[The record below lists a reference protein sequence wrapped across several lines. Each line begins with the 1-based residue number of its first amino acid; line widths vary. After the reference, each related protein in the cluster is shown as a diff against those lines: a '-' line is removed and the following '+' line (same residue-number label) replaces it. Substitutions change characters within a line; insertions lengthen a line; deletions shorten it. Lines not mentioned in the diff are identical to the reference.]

1 MNVARLKDSSFT
13 LVCKMFGYFCVML
26 IFNTVYVYGAQC
38 NIGLLSVLDVKQNIF
53 WIPTFHCKS
62 QVSKYRKKP
71 IKKRL
76 HQQLI
81 NWSLSM
87 FLVSVPKRPIPKYH
101 YESHYVRNLFEGS
114 IYFTEHHLRGSNV
127 VFNKVNM
134 ICTSCADKCHFCIL
148 SHVRMMM

>member
-1 MNVARLKDSSFT
+1 MLHMNVARLKDSSFT
-13 LVCKMFGYFCVML
+13 LVHKMFGYFCVML

-38 NIGLLSVLDVKQNIF
+38 IGLLTVLDVKQNIF
-53 WIPTFHCKS
+53 LIPTFHCKS

-81 NWSLSM
+81 NCSLSM

-101 YESHYVRNLFEGS
+101 YESHYVPHLFEGS

-127 VFNKVNM
+127 VFN
-134 ICTSCADKCHFCIL
+134 
-148 SHVRMMM
+148 